1 MKFTQNLEMAMECLH
16 KKGAF
21 LTTKVGDET
30 NTMTISW
37 GSIGFIWGKPMFT
50 ALVRKSRHTH
60 ELIEKAGEFTV
71 SLPLDDNMKSA
82 LAICGS
88 KSGRDMDKIKEC
100 NLELEEGKIISTP
113 VIKGCGVHYEC
124 KVVYKQDM
132 VPNLLDEGIDNG
144 MYGSKDYHTV
154 YYGEI
159 VNYYEDEK

>member
-1 MKFTQNLEMAMECLH
+1 MNFTQDLEKAMECLH

-21 LTTKVGDET
+21 LTTKVGDAT

-37 GSIGFIWGKPMFT
+37 GSIGFIWKKPMFT
-50 ALVRKSRHTH
+50 VLVRKSRHTH
-60 ELIEKAGEFTV
+60 ELIEKSGEFTI
-71 SLPLDDNMKSA
+71 SLPLDENMKST

-100 NLELEEGKIISTP
+100 NLELQGGKSISTP

-124 KVVYKQDM
+124 KVVFKQDM
-132 VPNLLDEGIDNG
+132 APNLLDEYIDNS
-144 MYGSKDYHTV
+144 MYNSKDYHTV

-159 VNYYEDEK
+159 VNCYKEEK

>member
-1 MKFTQNLEMAMECLH
+1 MEYLH

-21 LTTKVGDET
+21 LTTKVGDKT

-71 SLPLDDNMKSA
+71 SIPLDENMKSA
-82 LAICGS
+82 LAICGT
-88 KSGRDMDKIKEC
+88 KSGRDIDKIKEC
-100 NLELEEGKIISTP
+100 NLELQEGKKVSTP

-124 KVVYKQDM
+124 KVIFKQEMCPD
-132 VPNLLDEGIDNG
+132 LLDESIDNS

-159 VNYYEDEK
+159 LNYYQDEK

>member
-1 MKFTQNLEMAMECLH
+1 MNFTQDLEKAMEYLH

-37 GSIGFIWGKPMFT
+37 GSIGFVWGKPMFT
-50 ALVRKSRHTH
+50 VLVRKSRHTH
-60 ELIEKAGEFTV
+60 KLIEKAGEFTL
-71 SLPLDDNMKSA
+71 SLPLDENMKSA

-88 KSGRDMDKIKEC
+88 KSGRAMDKIKEC
-100 NLELEEGKIISTP
+100 NLELQEGKSVSTP

-124 KVVYKQDM
+124 KVVFKQDM
-132 VPNLLDEGIDNG
+132 APNLLDESIDNN
-144 MYGSKDYHTV
+144 MYSKKDYHTV

-159 VNYYEDEK
+159 VNCYKDEK

>member
-1 MKFTQNLEMAMECLH
+1 MDFTQNLEKAMEHLH

-21 LTTKVGDET
+21 LTTKVADET

-60 ELIEKAGEFTV
+60 ELIEKSGEFTV
-71 SLPLDDNMKSA
+71 SLPLDESMKNA

-100 NLELEEGKIISTP
+100 SLELQEGKSLSTP

-124 KVVYKQDM
+124 KVVFKNHM
-132 VPNLLDEGIDNG
+132 APNLLDENIDNS

-159 VNYYEDEK
+159 VNCYEEEK